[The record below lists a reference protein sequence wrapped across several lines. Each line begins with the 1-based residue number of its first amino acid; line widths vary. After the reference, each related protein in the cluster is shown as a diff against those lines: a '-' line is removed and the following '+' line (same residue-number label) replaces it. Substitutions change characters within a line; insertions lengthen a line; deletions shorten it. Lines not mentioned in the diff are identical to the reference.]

1 MKPILLL
8 FILLDT
14 LLAVQFDDYFI
25 QKSMRIDFYHSGNT
39 NSEELIFQRIV
50 EEKYWGGSEINL
62 IDTIGYGNYFFKVF
76 DKNSNMLIYS
86 RGFSSLFQEWQST
99 EEAKNNKRTFQETI
113 VFPYPKENIVI
124 EIFKRNRRNEFEL
137 LFNKEID
144 PKNIYISKEK
154 KLVFETEKLINRTAS
169 NTALDIVLI
178 PEGYTENEMDEFRE
192 KSWELAEYLLDIDP
206 FKKFKDKINFWLI
219 ISPSQESGC
228 DIPGENIWKNTLVN
242 STFYT
247 FGSERYLMTTDM
259 WTVRDV
265 AANVPYDQ
273 IFILTNTDK
282 YGGGGIYNYY
292 SITSANNKL
301 ADKVFV
307 HEFGHGFVG
316 LADEYGDDPT
326 YIDYYPNDIEPWE
339 PNITTL
345 ADFSKKWKYLV
356 DKNIPIPTPD
366 EKKYYESVGVFE
378 GAGYASKNVYRST
391 YDSIMRTLK
400 SNEFNE
406 VCKKAIEQML
416 KFYTE

>member
-1 MKPILLL
+1 M
-8 FILLDT
+8 
-14 LLAVQFDDYFI
+14 
-25 QKSMRIDFYHSGNT
+25 
-39 NSEELIFQRIV
+39 
-50 EEKYWGGSEINL
+50 
-62 IDTIGYGNYFFKVF
+62 
-76 DKNSNMLIYS
+76 
-86 RGFSSLFQEWQST
+86 
-99 EEAKNNKRTFQETI
+99 

-316 LADEYGDDPT
+316 LA
-326 YIDYYPNDIEPWE
+326 
-339 PNITTL
+339 
-345 ADFSKKWKYLV
+345 
-356 DKNIPIPTPD
+356 
-366 EKKYYESVGVFE
+366 
-378 GAGYASKNVYRST
+378 
-391 YDSIMRTLK
+391 
-400 SNEFNE
+400 
-406 VCKKAIEQML
+406 
-416 KFYTE
+416 